1 MSSSSASI
9 PGLVVLT
16 AGLEVASA
24 VVPKNLGTVKDE
36 HDLAAEGWVL
46 MGLYDG
52 CVWWVGMCRNS
63 KENNCDDDEQNNRY
77 WGNRYKMNWG

>member
-24 VVPKNLGTVKDE
+24 VVPNNLGTVKDE
-36 HDLAAEGWVL
+36 HDLAAEGLW
-46 MGLYDG
+46 DG
-52 CVWWVGMCRNS
+52 W
-63 KENNCDDDEQNNRY
+63 
-77 WGNRYKMNWG
+77 